1 MDAERLKQ
9 LPLFADLPHK
19 QLVRVASWADEI
31 DLPAGKHLIEQ
42 GAFAHE
48 FFLITEGSAEV
59 LHDGEH
65 LADLG
70 PGDFFGEIALVQ
82 HQRRTA
88 SVVATT
94 PVRVVVMAARE
105 FDAMDRELPEVAERI
120 RQEMLSRRREFP
132 EATTP
137 PTPEGDGSAN
147 A

>member
-1 MDAERLKQ
+1 MDAARLRQ
-9 LPLFADLPHK
+9 LPLFADLPNK
-19 QLVRVASWADEI
+19 QLERIATWTDEV

-59 LHDGEH
+59 LHDGAH

-70 PGDFFGEIALVQ
+70 PGDFFGEIALVE

-94 PVRVVVMAARE
+94 PVRVVVMFARE
-105 FDAMDRELPEVAERI
+105 FDAMEREMPEVAERI
-120 RQEMLSRRREFP
+120 RQAMLERRREHLEKTGE
-132 EATTP
+132 EA
-137 PTPEGDGSAN
+137 
-147 A
+147 